1 MPAGTARG
9 ADRRVTLVLPVYFGL
24 LVVRSLTNAPCL
36 PFNEGVTNPTKFQ
49 RGKPFQSK
57 LEPVTEIIRDLRR
70 QRKSYR
76 EIAQILRDEHGMTV
90 DRTTIWSFV
99 KVRSHPRRVI
109 TMADETTVVAVRR
122 ASSVAD
128 GREAIAA
135 LKAKPASVPKKLVFT
150 YDEDKPLTLKTEK
163 S

>member
-1 MPAGTARG
+1 
-9 ADRRVTLVLPVYFGL
+9 VT
-24 LVVRSLTNAPCL
+24 S
-36 PFNEGVTNPTKFQ
+36 PTKLP

-57 LEPVTEIIRDLRR
+57 LEPVREIIRDLRR

-76 EIAQILRDEHGMTV
+76 EIAQILRAEHCLTV

-109 TMADETTVVAVRR
+109 TMSDEPVVTVKRP
-122 ASSVAD
+122 SVAN
-128 GREAIAA
+128 GRDAIAV
-135 LKAKPASVPKKLVFT
+135 LKAQSAPLPKKPLFT
-150 YDEDKPLTLKTEK
+150 FDEDKPLTLKTEK

>member
-1 MPAGTARG
+1 MT
-9 ADRRVTLVLPVYFGL
+9 T
-24 LVVRSLTNAPCL
+24 
-36 PFNEGVTNPTKFQ
+36 PTHFQ

-57 LEPVTEIIRDLRR
+57 LEPVREIIRGLRR
-70 QRKSYR
+70 KRKSYR
-76 EIAQILRDEHGMTV
+76 EIAQILRDEHGVAV

-109 TMADETTVVAVRR
+109 TMADEPVVAVKRPAFAECR
-122 ASSVAD
+122 D
-128 GREAIAA
+128 AIAA
-135 LKAKPASVPKKLVFT
+135 LKAKPAPEPKKPIFA

>member
-1 MPAGTARG
+1 
-9 ADRRVTLVLPVYFGL
+9 VT
-24 LVVRSLTNAPCL
+24 T
-36 PFNEGVTNPTKFQ
+36 PTKFQ

-57 LEPVTEIIRDLRR
+57 LEPVAQVIRDLRR

-76 EIAQILRDEHGMTV
+76 EIAQVLRDAHSLRV

-109 TMADETTVVAVRR
+109 TMADETAGAADRKPT
-122 ASSVAD
+122 SMAD
-128 GREAIAA
+128 GRNPIAV
-135 LKAKPASVPKKLVFT
+135 LKAKPQPVPKKALFT
-150 YDEDKPLTLKTEK
+150 YDEDKPLTLKTDK

>member
-1 MPAGTARG
+1 
-9 ADRRVTLVLPVYFGL
+9 VT
-24 LVVRSLTNAPCL
+24 T
-36 PFNEGVTNPTKFQ
+36 PTKFQ

-57 LEPVTEIIRDLRR
+57 LEPIAQVIRDLRR

-76 EIAQILRDEHGMTV
+76 EIAQVLRDAHGLAV

-109 TMADETTVVAVRR
+109 TMADQTTATAARK
-122 ASSVAD
+122 SSSTAD
-128 GREAIAA
+128 GRDAIAA
-135 LKAKPASVPKKLVFT
+135 LKAKPAPMPKKALFT
-150 YDEDKPLTLKTEK
+150 YDEDKPLTLRTEK

>member
-1 MPAGTARG
+1 MIT
-9 ADRRVTLVLPVYFGL
+9 
-24 LVVRSLTNAPCL
+24 
-36 PFNEGVTNPTKFQ
+36 PTKFP

-76 EIAQILRDEHGMTV
+76 EIAQILGDEHGLAV

-99 KVRSHPRRVI
+99 KVRSHPRCVI
-109 TMADETTVVAVRR
+109 TMADEPTVAIARKP
-122 ASSVAD
+122 SLVAD
-128 GREAIAA
+128 GRDAIAA
-135 LKAKPASVPKKLVFT
+135 LKAKPAPVPKKPVFT
-150 YDEDKPLTLKTEK
+150 YDEEKPLTLKTEK

>member
-1 MPAGTARG
+1 MIT
-9 ADRRVTLVLPVYFGL
+9 
-24 LVVRSLTNAPCL
+24 
-36 PFNEGVTNPTKFQ
+36 PTKFP

-57 LEPVTEIIRDLRR
+57 LEPVTEVIRDLRR

-76 EIAQILRDEHGMTV
+76 EIAQILRDEHGVAV

-109 TMADETTVVAVRR
+109 TMTDAPAVVAVKRT
-122 ASSVAD
+122 SSVAE
-128 GREAIAA
+128 GRDAIAA
-135 LKAKPASVPKKLVFT
+135 LKAKPTAIPKKLVFT

-163 S
+163 L